1 MYSLA
6 ISKDARKFIDKQP
19 SHTRQRL
26 RNALIQLAKDPFTN
40 QNVKRLK
47 GTDTM
52 LRLRVGD
59 FRIVFSIE
67 EQKLMILVISI
78 GNRGDVYNKF

>member
-6 ISKDARKFIDKQP
+6 ISQDAQKFIDKQP

-26 RNALIQLAKDPFTN
+26 RNALIQLAEDPFTN

-78 GNRGDVYNKF
+78 GNRGDVYNKL

>member
-19 SHTRQRL
+19 SQTRQRL
-26 RNALIQLAKDPFTN
+26 RNALIQLAEDPFTN
-40 QNVKRLK
+40 PNVKRLK
-47 GTDTM
+47 GMDSM

-59 FRIVFSIE
+59 FRIVFYIE
-67 EQKLMILVISI
+67 EHKLLILVIAI
-78 GNRGDVYNKF
+78 GNRGDVYNNF